1 MGDPWKIDHLPVGD
15 GRFWPLFPPEY
26 YIEFTWNETQ
36 TTGGTG
42 VRISHL
48 PPGDDIFLTDL
59 PSPTGRQTSF
69 QWISHL
75 PMGDR
80 QIYLNLPSPSV
91 KWLNSFLHTQTLV
104 RIRADTSPFI
114 IFYFESTFYPFYLLQ
129 SRLPR
134 NEAIKDN
141 LQDRYINPT
150 SANHIS
156 SFHKEGLG
164 INFHKLLGCFKVTAS

>member
-1 MGDPWKIDHLPVGD
+1 MKSRGSHKGAGGARLLKMSVLVGAILQLC
-15 GRFWPLFPPEY
+15 P
-26 YIEFTWNETQ
+26 
-36 TTGGTG
+36 G

-48 PPGDDIFLTDL
+48 PPGDDTFLTNL

-104 RIRADTSPFI
+104 WIRADTFSLI
-114 IFYFESTFYPFYLLQ
+114 TFYCESTFYPFYLLQ
-129 SRLPR
+129 SWLPR
-134 NEAIKDN
+134 NESIKDN
-141 LQDRYINPT
+141 LHDRYVNPT
-150 SANHIS
+150 SANQIS
-156 SFHKEGLG
+156 YFHKEGLG
-164 INFHKLLGCFKVTAS
+164 INFHKLLMCSKATAS